1 MPRRLQRFLRLAG
14 GGLQRLLV
22 RVPCRF
28 LGAGSVVAWLVST
41 SRFGWTTFLRG
52 PSLGLQPAG
61 DHFVTAWEALLP
73 DVAPQLTGYE
83 GLTEESQPSKECS
96 LQPRPCGVTAEGHET
111 APDLPPIH
119 TTCRQ
124 RVGERSA

>member
-22 RVPCRF
+22 RVPCRC

-41 SRFGWTTFLRG
+41 SRFGWTTFLRV

-61 DHFVTAWEALLP
+61 DHFVTACEALLP

-96 LQPRPCGVTAEGHET
+96 LQPRPCAVPPDGPQPALGASRPPRP
-111 APDLPPIH
+111 APA
-119 TTCRQ
+119 RG
-124 RVGERSA
+124 RER

>member
-1 MPRRLQRFLRLAG
+1 MARRVRRFLSLG
-14 GGLQRLLV
+14 GGGFQRLLV
-22 RVPCRF
+22 RVPCCF
-28 LGAGSVVAWLVST
+28 LGAGSVVSWLVST
-41 SRFGWTTFLRG
+41 SRFGWTTFLRV

-96 LQPRPCGVTAEGHET
+96 LQPLPCGVTPT
-111 APDLPPIH
+111 QLTTDPDH
-119 TTCRQ
+119 
-124 RVGERSA
+124 SAHRT

>member
-41 SRFGWTTFLRG
+41 SRFGWTTFLRV

-83 GLTEESQPSKECS
+83 VLTEESQPSKECS
-96 LQPRPCGVTAEGHET
+96 LQPRTCGVASVDVVTLT
-111 APDLPPIH
+111 LPH
-119 TTCRQ
+119 H
-124 RVGERSA
+124 